1 MKLKLAV
8 AAVLASTFVVAA
20 GCGSD
25 DTSSADKQ
33 QDTDDIT
40 ALVANINQVTKD
52 RDAQGFC
59 ALMQPTGVTEVFNT
73 QSQCVKE
80 TATILKQDRPKDPE
94 LKIDDIQIDGDKA
107 TVTLSNNA
115 GGAPIDLVKE
125 GGRWY
130 VPLGKGDTPAPA
142 DSAGL
147 PNE

>member
-8 AAVLASTFVVAA
+8 AAVLAATFVVVA

-25 DTSSADKQ
+25 DASSTDKQ

-40 ALVANINQVTKD
+40 ALVADINQVTKD

-73 QSQCVKE
+73 QSQCVRE
-80 TATILKQDRPKDPE
+80 TATILKQDRGKQPE
-94 LKIDDIQIDGDKA
+94 LKIEDITIDGNDA
-107 TVTLSNNA
+107 TVTLVNNA

-125 GGRWY
+125 GGKWY
-130 VPLGKGDTPAPA
+130 VPLGKGETSSPTDGTE
-142 DSAGL
+142 L
-147 PNE
+147 PQ